1 MRPRQGCRPRQV
13 TRVPRWRIAAGCLI
27 LAALLLAV
35 VLFTPLY
42 VRNLEL
48 RSFVAGITRDVK
60 NQEKPDGILRTWVL
74 EKAEQLKLPVTEDN
88 VHVMRGPE
96 GLRIDV
102 RYSVRVNLPLYTVDL
117 HFYPGAG
124 SR

>member
-1 MRPRQGCRPRQV
+1 M
-13 TRVPRWRIAAGCLI
+13 AAGCLI
-27 LAALLLAV
+27 LAILLLSV

-42 VRNLEL
+42 LRNLAL
-48 RSFVAGITRDVK
+48 QNFVAGITHDVK
-60 NQEKPDGILRTWVL
+60 NQELPDGTLRARVL
-74 EKAEQLKLPVTEDN
+74 EKAEQLELPVTEDN
-88 VHVMRGPE
+88 VLILRAAE
-96 GLRIDV
+96 GMRIDV

>member
-1 MRPRQGCRPRQV
+1 MNRL
-13 TRVPRWRIAAGCLI
+13 PRWRIVAGGLI
-27 LAALLLAV
+27 LAMLLLAG

-42 VRNLEL
+42 VRNLAL
-48 RSFVAGITRDVK
+48 QNFVAGVTHDVG
-60 NQEKPDGILRTWVL
+60 NQKKPDLVLRAAVL
-74 EKAEQLKLPVTEDN
+74 EKAEQLRLPVTAEN
-88 VHVMRGPE
+88 VQIIRTVDRM
-96 GLRIDV
+96 RIDV

>member
-1 MRPRQGCRPRQV
+1 MNRL
-13 TRVPRWRIAAGCLI
+13 PRWRIAAGCLI
-27 LAALLLAV
+27 LAILLLAAA
-35 VLFTPLY
+35 LFTPLY
-42 VRNLEL
+42 LRNLAL
-48 RSFVAGITRDVK
+48 QNFVAGITHDVK

-74 EKAEQLKLPVTEDN
+74 EKAEQLELPVMEDN
-88 VHVMRGPE
+88 VHIMRAPDGM
-96 GLRIDV
+96 RIDV

>member
-1 MRPRQGCRPRQV
+1 MNRL
-13 TRVPRWRIAAGCLI
+13 PRWRIAAGCLI
-27 LAALLLAV
+27 LAILLLAA

-42 VRNLEL
+42 LRNLAL
-48 RSFVAGITRDVK
+48 QNFVAGITHDVK
-60 NQEKPDGILRTWVL
+60 NQVKPDDILRTWVL
-74 EKAEQLKLPVTEDN
+74 EKAQQLKLPVTEDN
-88 VHVMRGPE
+88 VHIMRAAE
-96 GLRIDV
+96 GMRIDV

>member
-1 MRPRQGCRPRQV
+1 MV
-13 TRVPRWRIAAGCLI
+13 AGCLI
-27 LAALLLAV
+27 LAILLLAA

-42 VRNLEL
+42 LRNLEL
-48 RSFVAGITRDVK
+48 QNFVAGITHDVK
-60 NQEKPDGILRTWVL
+60 NQGKPDGTLRTWVL
-74 EKAEQLKLPVTEDN
+74 ERAEELELPVTEDN
-88 VHVMRGPE
+88 VHIMRAPE
-96 GLRIDV
+96 GMRIDV

>member
-1 MRPRQGCRPRQV
+1 M

>member
-1 MRPRQGCRPRQV
+1 MKRL
-13 TRVPRWRIAAGCLI
+13 PRWRMAAGCLV
-27 LAALLLAV
+27 LAGLLLAAAM
-35 VLFTPLY
+35 FTPLY
-42 VRNLEL
+42 LRNLAL
-48 RSFVAGITRDVK
+48 QNFVAGITHDVK
-60 NQEKPDGILRTWVL
+60 NQEKPDGTLRAWVL
-74 EKAEQLKLPVTEDN
+74 EKAQQLELPVTEDN
-88 VHVMRGPE
+88 VHIMRGPE

>member
-1 MRPRQGCRPRQV
+1 VSRL
-13 TRVPRWRIAAGCLI
+13 PRWRLAAGCLI
-27 LAALLLAV
+27 LAMLLLAA

-42 VRNLEL
+42 LRNLEL
-48 RSFVAGITRDVK
+48 QSFVAGITHDVK
-60 NQEKPDGILRTWVL
+60 NQEKSDGVLRTWVL
-74 EKAEQLKLPVTEDN
+74 QKAEQLELPVTEDN
-88 VHVMRGPE
+88 VHILRGQE
-96 GLRIDV
+96 GMRIDV

>member
-1 MRPRQGCRPRQV
+1 V
-13 TRVPRWRIAAGCLI
+13 SRVPRWRIAAGCLI
-27 LAALLLAV
+27 LAILLLAA

-42 VRNLEL
+42 FRNLAL
-48 RSFVAGITRDVK
+48 QNFVAGITHDVK
-60 NQEKPDGILRTWVL
+60 NQEKPDGILRAWVL
-74 EKAEQLKLPVTEDN
+74 EKAEQLALPVTDDN
-88 VHVMRGPE
+88 VHIMRGPE
-96 GLRIDV
+96 GMRIDV

>member
-1 MRPRQGCRPRQV
+1 MNRL
-13 TRVPRWRIAAGCLI
+13 PRWRIAAGCLI
-27 LAALLLAV
+27 LAILLLAA

-42 VRNLEL
+42 FRNLAL
-48 RSFVAGITRDVK
+48 QNFVAGITHDVK
-60 NQEKPDGILRTWVL
+60 NQEKPDGILRTWIL
-74 EKAEQLKLPVTEDN
+74 EKAEQLELPVTEDN
-88 VHVMRGPE
+88 VHIMRAPE
-96 GLRIDV
+96 GMRIDV